1 MMQEIVSRATRT
13 NGYEQLTLQVEHVS
27 AFRSPRFKDVLLVA
41 NYSSDELIHFDD
53 CVTTTEV
60 MDVYDEVCKIYPDAL
75 RSTSLVICHK
85 VSDVGERDIAK
96 NTILKIEEN
105 SFGLRKFIVSY
116 TDASIVELL
125 KIEETELVSQLH
137 AKVES
142 GFSAFIDSK
151 VVSSIE
157 EYDIVLQLFIKLPFM
172 KMQSSRAK
180 TELTPLPDFLADKLS
195 KHSSTLGLVQ
205 RQGADEDVYDIFNQN
220 SNLDLEIDNLLQDPD
235 IDLVLNPIKGQE

>member
-13 NGYEQLTLQVEHVS
+13 NGYEQLSLQVEHVS

-53 CVTTTEV
+53 CATTTEV
-60 MDVYDEVCKIYPDAL
+60 MDAYDEVCKIYPDAL

-116 TDASIVELL
+116 TDTSIAELL

-142 GFSAFIDSK
+142 GFGAFIDSR

-180 TELTPLPDFLADKLS
+180 TELTPLPDFLTDKLS
-195 KHSSTLGLVQ
+195 KHSSILGLAR
-205 RQGADEDVYDIFNQN
+205 RQSADEDVYDIFQQN
-220 SNLDLEIDNLLQDPD
+220 NNLDFEIDNLLQDPD
-235 IDLVLNPIKGQE
+235 IDLVLNSTKGQE

>member
-13 NGYEQLTLQVEHVS
+13 NGYEQLTLQAEHVS
-27 AFRSPRFKDVLLVA
+27 AFRSPKFKDVLLVA

-60 MDVYDEVCKIYPDAL
+60 MDAYDEICKIYPDAL

-85 VSDVGERDIAK
+85 VSDVNERDAVK

-116 TDASIVELL
+116 TDTSIRDLL
-125 KIEETELVSQLH
+125 NIEESELVSQLH

-151 VVSSIE
+151 ATNSIE

-180 TELTPLPDFLADKLS
+180 TELISLPDFLADKIS
-195 KHSSTLGLVQ
+195 KHSSILGLVQ
-205 RQGADEDVYDIFNQN
+205 GQSTDEDMYDIFQQN
-220 SNLDLEIDNLLQDPD
+220 NNLDLEIDNLLQDPD
-235 IDLVLNPIKGQE
+235 IDLALNPTKGQE